1 MYWKLMMRRIQL
13 RFKEKEKLYDF
24 LIVHINQCP
33 PIIAYITAN

>member
-1 MYWKLMMRRIQL
+1 MIRRIQL

-33 PIIAYITAN
+33 PIIAYVTAN